1 VTGKAKIEYFFN
13 PSLLLR
19 DDTSTSAGSSNN
31 ISSSL
36 FNQTP
41 KRSSSNIAADD
52 VNSCLDRDYNDALL
66 YGSKYSQHLFMPC
79 VIVKDLELTE
89 EQGEAQSQ
97 AALVK
102 TKDGVLHKIRVSIV
116 VDIVC
121 VTSCCIDRII

>member
-52 VNSCLDRDYNDALL
+52 VNSCSDKDYTDALL

-121 VTSCCIDRII
+121 VMSCCIDRII